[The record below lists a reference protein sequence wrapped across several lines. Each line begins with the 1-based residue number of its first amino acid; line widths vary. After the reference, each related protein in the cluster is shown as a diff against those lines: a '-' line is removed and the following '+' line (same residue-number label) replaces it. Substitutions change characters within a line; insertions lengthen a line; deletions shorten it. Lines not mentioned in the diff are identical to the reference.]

1 MGEYKERLKTPLT
14 LHKTIM
20 ASKRSATSFMLTLA
34 AMRRKNKE
42 NCPSIRQ
49 DETNRTESK
58 GSPSGK
64 AVENQKDKEG
74 KP

>member
-1 MGEYKERLKTPLT
+1 MPLT
-14 LHKTIM
+14 MHSTTMPPK
-20 ASKRSATSFMLTLA
+20 AQPAKANAGRHGVSATVLGNEKK
-34 AMRRKNKE
+34 KNKE
-42 NCPSIRQ
+42 SRPSIRQ

>member
-1 MGEYKERLKTPLT
+1 MQP
-14 LHKTIM
+14 
-20 ASKRSATSFMLTLA
+20 LA

-49 DETNRTESK
+49 DETNLTESK

>member
-1 MGEYKERLKTPLT
+1 LRQAQP
-14 LHKTIM
+14 
-20 ASKRSATSFMLTLA
+20 ASPTQAQTAGVQPLA

>member
-1 MGEYKERLKTPLT
+1 MPLT
-14 LHKTIM
+14 TDVRLCGL
-20 ASKRSATSFMLTLA
+20 SARTAHIQPLA

-58 GSPSGK
+58 VSPSGK

>member
-1 MGEYKERLKTPLT
+1 MPASRQTLKPN
-14 LHKTIM
+14 
-20 ASKRSATSFMLTLA
+20 ARRARAAVPPLA

>member
-1 MGEYKERLKTPLT
+1 MLT
-14 LHKTIM
+14 MRQRQWGLCAPT
-20 ASKRSATSFMLTLA
+20 ASALTLA

-58 GSPSGK
+58 VSPSGK